1 MTNEEIVQ
9 MLQGLIGTTY
19 APSVKAHISDVTGR
33 AVVIGP
39 NELHSKIFDPER
51 VHIQADT
58 NGIITGFA
66 FN

>member
-19 APSVKAHISDVTGR
+19 APSVKAHIIEVTGR
-33 AVVIGP
+33 ASIVGP
-39 NELHSKIFDPER
+39 DEPHTKIFDPER
-51 VHIQADT
+51 VHILVDAE
-58 NGIITGFA
+58 GSITGFA